1 MSVLK
6 SPIIRGTLTASQ
18 IWGGGSVAGSL
29 GDVTSIRNLCL
40 AILLLASL
48 AAPAQLRS
56 GRPAGSPAAD
66 FEQAKE
72 YLAHGAVDEALSN
85 TKRGLE
91 ESPNSV
97 EGLNLLAVIYQ
108 QQGKHEDAVGVLQQV
123 LKTHPNSTDTLN
135 NLATIYAAQNQTD
148 LAEQAF
154 RKVLR
159 FQPSNPTAAYNL
171 GLILLAHNQPKEAAA
186 YLATVP
192 SSDTATRLTLV
203 RAYLDAGMTVQALRT
218 ATSLSR
224 ERAKDT
230 KVHFSLG
237 ILLGA
242 RRQYQPAIHEFELA
256 NALEPGN
263 FDILHDLGQAYVLGG
278 PNEKA
283 QQTLNEALRLQPDS
297 TDTLYLLA
305 QADSNLQ
312 KDVDALEL
320 LVRARKLAPKN
331 TDVLFLMARLSMK
344 QSFFDDAIELL
355 NEGVKLDPRRPD
367 FHAAL
372 GESYFTVGKIDMATE
387 EFKTLI
393 ELDPSPRSY
402 ALMGLCYRH
411 LGKYDEAKSYL
422 SESLSADPNNPLA
435 LFNLG
440 FIARKQGDNDQ
451 AEQYLRH
458 ALGIDPSYPDA
469 LFELGSLKMD
479 LRKYDEAIPI
489 LRHCAEISSRPAEAY
504 YKLAMAERGLHQ
516 LPAAQRDM
524 NIFQTLAK
532 NPQPGPYPLQH
543 FYDYLERRSALTAAQ
558 QSEADLR
565 ELQAEVHQHPDRPRS
580 LYLLAE
586 ALFKLGRMDEAM
598 QTIKRLEDVSGGD
611 FRTQVNIGVL
621 LARCHL
627 YPAAIQYLQAA
638 LKINPHADDA
648 NYNLAETYFESG
660 DYEKSLQSLLQASPE
675 GQKDPAYLALTG
687 DDEAHLG
694 RNAEAVKAFEQALAG
709 SPDNDHYYVSLA
721 LAQLQSGDLENAE
734 RTLHNGL
741 ARIPDSGA
749 LYWASGVAAG
759 LSGRTREAEY
769 DLKKAAEL
777 MPSRETV
784 LASLGIFYYEGGRIA
799 EARQVLQRC
808 MEMFPNGA
816 IDLAKVSAVLDAA
829 SESGKSGQR
838 AGLSP
843 EARHEFY
850 QLALAMADQDR

>member
-1 MSVLK
+1 MK
-6 SPIIRGTLTASQ
+6 LTASQ
-18 IWGGGSVAGSL
+18 IWGGGSVADSL
-29 GDVTSIRNLCL
+29 GEVTSIRNFCL
-40 AILLLASL
+40 AILLLAAF
-48 AAPAQLRS
+48 AAPAQVRS
-56 GRPAGSPAAD
+56 GRPTGSSAAD
-66 FEQAKE
+66 FEQAKQS
-72 YLAHGAVDEALSN
+72 LAHGAVDEALSS

-91 ESPNSV
+91 KFPNSV
-97 EGLNLLAVIYQ
+97 EGLNLLAIIYQ
-108 QQGKHEDAVGVLQQV
+108 QQGKHEDAVGVLQQI
-123 LKTHPNSTDTLN
+123 LKTHPNSIDTLN

-148 LAEQAF
+148 LAEQTF
-154 RKVLR
+154 RRVLR
-159 FQPSNPTAAYNL
+159 FEATDATAAYNL
-171 GLILLAHNQPKEAAA
+171 GLILLAQNQPKEAAA
-186 YLATVP
+186 YLAKVP
-192 SSDTATRLTLV
+192 SSDSATRLNLV
-203 RAYLDAGMTVQALRT
+203 RAYLDAGMTLQARKA
-218 ATSLSR
+218 ATTLSR

-237 ILLGA
+237 VLLGA
-242 RRQYQPAIHEFELA
+242 HRQYQAAIHEFELA

-263 FDILHDLGQAYVLGG
+263 FDILHDLGQAYVLSGQ
-278 PNEKA
+278 NEKA
-283 QQTLNEALRLQPDS
+283 QQTLSEALRLQPDS
-297 TDTLYLLA
+297 ADTLYLLA
-305 QADSNLQ
+305 QADANLQ
-312 KDVDALEL
+312 KDVNALEL

-331 TDVLFLMARLSMK
+331 TDVLFLLARLSMK

-355 NEGVKLDPRRPD
+355 KEGVKLDPRRPD

-372 GESYFTVGKIDMATE
+372 GESYFTVGKVDKATE
-387 EFKTLI
+387 EFKTLT
-393 ELDPSPRSY
+393 ELDDSPRSY

-411 LGKYDEAKSYL
+411 LGKYEEAKHYL
-422 SESLSADPNNPLA
+422 NESLGADRHNPLA

-440 FIARKQGDNDQ
+440 FIARKQGDNDR
-451 AEQYLRH
+451 AERYLQD
-458 ALGIDPSYPDA
+458 ALRIDPNYPDA

-489 LRHCAEISSRPAEAY
+489 LRHCAEVSSRPADAY

-516 LPAAQRDM
+516 LPAAVRDM
-524 NIFQTLAK
+524 NIFQTLSK

-543 FYDYLERRSALTAAQ
+543 FYDYLERRNALTAAQ

-586 ALFKLGRMDEAM
+586 ALFKSGRTDDAM
-598 QTIKRLEDVSGGD
+598 QTIKRLEDLSGGD
-611 FRTQVNIGVL
+611 FRTQVDIGVL

-638 LKINPHADDA
+638 LKINPRSDDV

-660 DYEKSLQSLLQASPE
+660 DYENSLQSLLQVSPE

-709 SPDNDHYYVSLA
+709 SPDNDQYYVSLA
-721 LAQLQSGDLENAE
+721 LAQLQGGDLQGAE
-734 RTLHNGL
+734 KTLHNGL

-749 LYWASGVAAG
+749 LYWASGVVAG
-759 LSGRTREAEY
+759 VGGHTREAES

-784 LASLGIFYYEGGRIA
+784 LASLGIFYYEGGRIT
-799 EARQVLQRC
+799 EARQVLQHC
-808 MEMFPNGA
+808 MEMFPNGT
-816 IDLAKVSAVLDAA
+816 IDLTKVSAVLDAA
-829 SESGKSGQR
+829 AESAKSAPR
-838 AGLSP
+838 PELSP

-850 QLALAMADQDR
+850 QLALTMADQDR